1 MKQFIKVLKQ
11 IYHPVLT
18 PLLIGANVPYLI
30 EEKKYEFIPVV
41 IIFQISYTG
50 YICITNAY
58 KFYKRKSDENEKP

>member
-41 IIFQISYTG
+41 IIFPISYTS
-50 YICITNAY
+50 YLCITKTY

>member
-11 IYHPVLT
+11 IYPPVLT

-41 IIFQISYTG
+41 IIFPISYTG

-58 KFYKRKSDENEKP
+58 KFYKRKSAENEKP